1 LASYLEPTIDDK
13 NIICNLFDQYASQDP
28 FTLKAYIDAHSL
40 AKIQSDKNIFNQQ
53 AVASFIG
60 RTNFNIRQLLRE
72 VWPNLKQ
79 VFIDRVSIVR
89 FNEGILRLIEEFS
102 TRVDDRAFTD
112 RCLWITFVYLDK
124 HSSDR
129 YADELVGRIYNS
141 ALYCII

>member
-1 LASYLEPTIDDK
+1 MTNCIEPTINDK
-13 NIICNLFDQYASQDP
+13 NIICNLFDQYANQDP

-40 AKIQSDKNIFNQQ
+40 AKMQSDKNIFNQQ

-89 FNEGILRLIEEFS
+89 FNDGIMRLIDEFS
-102 TRVDDRAFTD
+102 MRIDDRAFTD
-112 RCLWITFVYLDK
+112 RCLWITFVYLNK
-124 HSSDR
+124 HSRDR
-129 YADELVGRIYNS
+129 YIDELVGRIYNS
-141 ALYCII
+141 ALYYII